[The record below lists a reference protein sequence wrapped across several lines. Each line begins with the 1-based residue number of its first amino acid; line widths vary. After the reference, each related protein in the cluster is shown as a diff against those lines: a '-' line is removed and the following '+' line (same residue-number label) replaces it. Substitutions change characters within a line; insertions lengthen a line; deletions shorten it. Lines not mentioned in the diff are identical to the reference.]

1 MPKGRFSRDKNKK
14 IDKILETFK
23 ELVNKNG
30 YEKLSTRHIAKV
42 AGISVGIIYHY
53 FPTGKPSI
61 AMRYLERLTQSLFKP
76 SMFLTAQNVETRKKL
91 YSDFIRGQIELHRKN
106 LEIHRALDQAILGN
120 EEVRKHNADII
131 RLNLKSSAEELIQ
144 KGMYQKIPAPE
155 VIKRFIVNFK
165 LIEAVVHRHILVE
178 PFFESDEELT
188 DFLSEI
194 LLLLHKNDDKTQP
207 KIWEKKFDK

>member
-1 MPKGRFSRDKNKK
+1 MPMSGFRRDKNKK

-23 ELVNKNG
+23 KLVNENG

-61 AMRYLERLTQSLFKP
+61 AMGYLERLTQSLFNP
-76 SMFLTAQNVETRKKL
+76 TLFLTAQNDETRKNL
-91 YSDFIRGQIELHRKN
+91 YADFIRGHIESHRKN

-131 RLNLKSSAEELIQ
+131 QLNLKSSAEELIK
-144 KGMYQKIPAPE
+144 KGLYQNIPSPD
-155 VIKRFIVNFK
+155 VIKRFLVNFK
-165 LIEAVVHRHILVE
+165 LIEAVIHRHILVE

-188 DFLSEI
+188 DFLSKI
-194 LLLLHKNDDKTQP
+194 LLLLHKYNDKAQP
-207 KIWEKKFDK
+207 KI